1 MSIFELII
9 LVFTIPLASLYLST
23 ISIRFASLIFLN
35 VVIYYHMIDSTS
47 LFLSTDLEIL
57 GRLFQLPQIFETDD
71 ILLSST
77 IFSFQDSLLAT
88 TIILYNNAETEKL
101 QILSDNKGKTGI
113 YMWIH
118 KESGKRYVGSALE
131 LSKRLK
137 FYYSLPELKRVNNYI
152 SRALLHHTHSAFS
165 LTILEII
172 DISSKSVE
180 ETRKLILEREQY
192 YIDTLMP
199 EYNILQ
205 KAGSSLG
212 YKHSEESLVK
222 MSETKKGD
230 KSLMFGK
237 TGKDHPFFG
246 KTHTVESI
254 TKISLASLGKTHS
267 ASGPRPDASP
277 SPRGS

>member
-1 MSIFELII
+1 
-9 LVFTIPLASLYLST
+9 
-23 ISIRFASLIFLN
+23 
-35 VVIYYHMIDSTS
+35 MIDSIS
-47 LFLSTDLEIL
+47 LFLFTDLEIL
-57 GRLFQLPQIFETDD
+57 GRLFQLTQIFQKDD

-77 IFSFQDSLLAT
+77 IFPFQDSLLAT
-88 TIILYNNAETEKL
+88 TIILYNNAETERL

-118 KESGKRYVGSALE
+118 KESGKTYIGSALE

-137 FYYSLPELKRVNNYI
+137 CYYSITELKRVNNYI

-180 ETRKLILEREQY
+180 ETRKLILSREQY
-192 YIDTLMP
+192 YIDTFMP
-199 EYNILQ
+199 QYNILQ
-205 KAGSSLG
+205 KAGSLLG

-222 MSETKKGD
+222 MSEAKKGD

-246 KTHTVESI
+246 KIHTVESI
-254 TKISLASLGKTHS
+254 AKISLARKGITHIDATKEKMS
-267 ASGPRPDASP
+267 AALTEQEIIIQ
-277 SPRGS
+277 